1 MKVAIMQPYFAPYI
15 GYISLIKHTDQF
27 ILFDPVQFIR
37 HGWIERNRI
46 LKQNDGW
53 IYIQVPL
60 IKVSRETLIKDLLI
74 NNDIDWKSK
83 IVAQLQPYKK
93 TAPHY
98 FKVLS
103 LISKIFEQEFTS
115 IVKLDQAFL
124 EAICGYLGFR
134 KKIEIFSEMDI
145 KIETPKAADE
155 WALHICNK
163 LGDSITYINPIGGLE
178 FFDRNKYEESNIN
191 IFFQKM
197 KIEEYDQKREIFE
210 PGLSIIDILM
220 FNSIQEINIML
231 DQYELI

>member
-1 MKVAIMQPYFAPYI
+1 MQPYFAPYI

-46 LKQNDGW
+46 LKQNEGW
-53 IYIQVPL
+53 MYIQVPL
-60 IKVSRETLIKDLLI
+60 VKASRNTVIKELLI

-83 IVAQLQPYKK
+83 IIAQLQPYKK
-93 TAPHY
+93 IATNY
-98 FKVLS
+98 YKVIQ

-124 EAICGYLGFR
+124 EAVCDYLGFP
-134 KKIEIFSEMDI
+134 KKLQVFSEMDI
-145 KIETPKAADE
+145 EIDTPNAADE
-155 WALHICNK
+155 WALNICKK

-178 FFDRNKYEESNIN
+178 FFDRNKYTNNNIT
-191 IFFQKM
+191 ILFQKM
-197 KIEEYDQKREIFE
+197 KIEEYDQKRMLFE

-220 FNSIQEINIML
+220 FNSIEEINSML